1 MVVVIVDRSAIIAAI
16 EDGKRYDV
24 TAADN
29 GELVGDGVFANVAR
43 FIVGCLDCLAIV
55 TEHVEEST
63 TP

>member
-1 MVVVIVDRSAIIAAI
+1 MVMVIIDRSAIIASI

-29 GELVGDGVFANVAR
+29 GELVGDGVYANVAR

-55 TEHVEEST
+55 TEHAEEPA